1 MSVLLEFS
9 MFPTSDNCRE
19 GSSVTKQ
26 VSKIIDAIDK
36 SGVSYKLTPMGTVV
50 ETETMREALD
60 IIELA
65 YEQVS
70 DCDRVYSSLKFDI
83 RKGKKN
89 RLTTKIE
96 SIEKKL
102 GKSVSTWTKT
112 IIF

>member
-19 GSSVTKQ
+19 GSSVSKQ

-50 ETETMREALD
+50 ETETMKDALG

-65 YEQVS
+65 YEQVN

-83 RKGKKN
+83 RKGTKN
-89 RLTTKIE
+89 RLVSKIN
-96 SIEKKL
+96 SVEKNL
-102 GKSVSTWTKT
+102 GKSVLK
-112 IIF
+112 

>member
-9 MFPTSDNCRE
+9 MFPTSDNCRD
-19 GSSVTKQ
+19 GSSVSKQ

-36 SGVSYKLTPMGTVV
+36 SGVDYKLTPMGTVV
-50 ETETMREALD
+50 ETDTMREALD

-70 DCDRVYSSLKFDI
+70 ECDRVYSSLKFDI
-83 RKGKKN
+83 RKGKKD

-96 SIEKKL
+96 SVEKEL
-102 GKSVSTWTKT
+102 GKSVKT
-112 IIF
+112 

>member
-19 GSSVTKQ
+19 GSSVSKQ
-26 VSKIIDAIDK
+26 VAKIIDAIDK
-36 SGVSYKLTPMGTVV
+36 SGVAYKLTPMGTVV
-50 ETETMREALD
+50 ETNTMREALN

-83 RKGKKN
+83 RKGKTN

-96 SIEKKL
+96 SIEKEL
-102 GKSVSTWTKT
+102 GKSVST
-112 IIF
+112 

>member
-19 GSSVTKQ
+19 GSSVSKQ

-36 SGVSYKLTPMGTVV
+36 SGVAYKLTPMGTVV
-50 ETETMREALD
+50 ETKTMREALD

-83 RKGKKN
+83 RKGKEN
-89 RLTTKIE
+89 RLVSKIE
-96 SIEKKL
+96 SVERNL
-102 GKSVSTWTKT
+102 GKSIKH
-112 IIF
+112 